1 MVKDSTK
8 KLGKF
13 VVRTWDGIYLG
24 LDEGGDDHRIYNS
37 QTKWFNNSR
46 DVFFLEG

>member
-24 LDEGGDDHRIYNS
+24 PDKGGDDHRIYDP
-37 QTKWFNNSR
+37 QIKQFNNSC